1 MHAFPLL
8 SRMVSAEMFMRLCT
22 LMPPPLDDTREASLA
37 RDLIGLNAILNLGPI
52 RTTEEAMLAV
62 IIIAADLHTHDG
74 FRLAVENRSN
84 LKSVLQCRAQALSMM
99 RERRRA
105 AERLERLQAL
115 HPEEQPAP
123 VAAVET
129 TDAETAPAPDAAAT
143 VETEAAAE
151 SPASHPDPVE
161 TAPDPVGTGIRVTPR
176 IQMPIQNSYRYR
188 GASPAMM
195 PLAIAARLMRPEPTL
210 SAW

>member
-22 LMPPPLDDTREASLA
+22 LMPPPLDDTQEASLA

-52 RTTEEAMLAV
+52 RTTEEAMLAI

-74 FRLAVENRSN
+74 FRLAVENGGN

-105 AERLERLQAL
+105 AERLERMQAR
-115 HPEEQPAP
+115 HREEQPA
-123 VAAVET
+123 AA
-129 TDAETAPAPDAAAT
+129 AETAEA
-143 VETEAAAE
+143 EAAPVPEAVSVVE
-151 SPASHPDPVE
+151 LEVPVEPPVSQPDPV
-161 TAPDPVGTGIRVTPR
+161 ASVPDPVGPAGRVTPR
-176 IQMPIQNSYRYR
+176 FQAPEYNGYRYQ
-188 GASPAMM
+188 GVSPGVM
-195 PLAIAARLMRPEPTL
+195 PAAIAMRLLRPEPVL